1 VASNPGQIP
10 AGGKDV
16 ISVVVNTKNR
26 GGSNLR
32 KRFRVKTNDP
42 GSESFTLVIKGD
54 VRAYILVKPKR
65 IRLRGRVGE
74 QVQKTVQIERLKTH
88 PFRVKSIRARNGENL
103 QFELKEDNSGKD
115 GYRLVVKNTMKE
127 AGTYYDVI
135 TIETDSKAKPK
146 LQIPVTG
153 RILAAAKK

>member
-26 GGSNLR
+26 GGGTLR
-32 KRFRVKTNDP
+32 KRFRVNTNDP
-42 GSESFTLVIKGD
+42 ANASLILQVKGE
-54 VRAYILVKPKR
+54 VRSYIPVKPKR
-65 IRLRGRVGE
+65 VRLRGRVGE
-74 QVQKTVQIERLKTH
+74 QVQKTVQIERLKDH
-88 PFRVKSIRARNGENL
+88 PFRVKAIKARNGQNL
-103 QFELKEDNSGKD
+103 QFELKEGNGSKD
-115 GYRLVVKNTMKE
+115 GYSLVVTNTMKE
-127 AGTYYDVI
+127 AGTYHDLI

-153 RILAAAKK
+153 RILAVSKK